1 MVRSQKAFTLI
12 ELMIVVAII
21 AIIAAIAIP
30 SLISSRI
37 ASYETAAAGT
47 LRSLAAAQSTF
58 VARCLVD
65 QDGDGAGEYGFLQ
78 ELAGAVTPRTRLA
91 ALAPGEVFSAA
102 MGNVTANGTASKSG
116 YAYILYLP
124 TGAGAA
130 VTESTGAVPAA
141 AAVDANV
148 QETRWA
154 CYAWPMDYGSTGY
167 RCFVVNQQAEVYQ
180 ASNEQAANTPYY
192 NGDGTQAGDVIAPPT
207 AAYDPGS
214 PNPANLD
221 GSFPSPGNAAVDTQ
235 LWSQASGG

>member
-1 MVRSQKAFTLI
+1 MVRRQKAFTLI

-37 ASYETAAAGT
+37 ASYETGAAGT

-58 VARCLVD
+58 VARCIVD
-65 QDGDGAGEYGFLQ
+65 QDGDGAGEYGFFQ
-78 ELAGAVTPRTRLA
+78 ELTGVVIPRTRLS

-102 MGNVTANGTASKSG
+102 MGNIDADGITSKSG
-116 YAYILYLP
+116 YAYIMYLP
-124 TGAGAA
+124 TGAGA
-130 VTESTGAVPAA
+130 VTETTDDVGAP
-141 AAVDANV
+141 DTDIANF

-154 CYAWPMDYGSTGY
+154 CYAWPMDYASSGY

-180 ASNEQAANTPYY
+180 ASNDL
-192 NGDGTQAGDVIAPPT
+192 GDGDAYYDGTASVPAPE
-207 AAYDPGS
+207 AAYDTDS
-214 PNPANLD
+214 PDPTDLD
-221 GSFPSPGNAAVDTQ
+221 GAFPQPGTPAVDEQ

>member
-1 MVRSQKAFTLI
+1 MVRRQKAFTLI

-37 ASYETAAAGT
+37 ASYETGAAGT

-78 ELAGAVTPRTRLA
+78 EMTGVLVPRTRTSQLA
-91 ALAPGEVFSAA
+91 AGEVFSAA
-102 MGNVTANGTASKSG
+102 MGVVNAVGVASKSG
-116 YAYILYLP
+116 YAFRMYLP
-124 TGAGAA
+124 TAAGVA
-130 VTESTGAVPAA
+130 VNETVGVVPAA
-141 AAVDANV
+141 NAADGNV

-154 CYAWPMDYGSTGY
+154 CYAWPMDYGSSGY

-180 ASNEQAANTPYY
+180 ASNDAGAGAGFYD
-192 NGDGTQAGDVIAPPT
+192 GDGVVGAGAIPGPAS
-207 AAYDPGS
+207 AYDPAG
-214 PNPANLD
+214 PNAANLD
-221 GSFPSPGNAAVDTQ
+221 SAFPAPGTVATDGQ
-235 LWSQASGG
+235 QWSQASGG